1 MRLSH
6 FFIVAVVVRELRQ
19 GYGAARGPTPKAAVG
34 TAIASTSARDFIS
47 VKAIHTTLRD
57 RNPINVI

>member
-34 TAIASTSARDFIS
+34 TAIASTSARDFICRVI

-57 RNPINVI
+57 RIP

>member
-1 MRLSH
+1 LRLSH

-34 TAIASTSARDFIS
+34 TAIASTSARDFICIGDEGNS
-47 VKAIHTTLRD
+47 HDIAM
-57 RNPINVI
+57 NVI

>member
-1 MRLSH
+1 LRLSH

-34 TAIASTSARDFIS
+34 TAIASTSARDFICM
-47 VKAIHTTLRD
+47 VMKAIHTTLR
-57 RNPINVI
+57 

>member
-34 TAIASTSARDFIS
+34 TAIASTIARDFICM
-47 VKAIHTTLRD
+47 VMLAIHTTLRSTYM
-57 RNPINVI
+57 

>member
-1 MRLSH
+1 LRLSH

-34 TAIASTSARDFIS
+34 TAIASTIARDFMRECGS
-47 VKAIHTTLRD
+47 NSHDVAIM
-57 RNPINVI
+57 